1 MMKEKHGDHKNV
13 YLAVDLD
20 VVMNYF
26 YRQAYILVCSDKV
39 CA

>member
-20 VVMNYF
+20 VVINYF
-26 YRQAYILVCSDKV
+26 YRLAYILECSDKV
-39 CA
+39 HA